1 MKPTPGGICWQTD
14 PGHGWLQIP
23 KETFKELKINP
34 VEVSGCSYHNS
45 AYVFLEED
53 CDAELAINAFRA
65 AGVTDDALRR
75 IPTYYLENTFVRRC
89 KHWEGVL

>member
-1 MKPTPGGICWQTD
+1 MNAKGICWQTD

-23 KETFKELKINP
+23 KETFRELKIDP
-34 VEVSGCSYHNS
+34 AAVSWHSYHNT

-53 CDAELAINAFRA
+53 CDAALAITALRA

-75 IPTYYLENTFVRRC
+75 IPTYYFEDSWVRRC